1 MAAVPATRTVGGNQ
15 WAMEVEERLAELAR
29 RLAEIERSIDVDEK
43 KAKK

>member
-29 RLAEIERSIDVDEK
+29 RLAEIERSIDVEK